1 MGKIEGV
8 EVDLRTGE
16 QMYKIRRGFGGGRLL

>member
-8 EVDLRTGE
+8 EVDLRIGK
-16 QMYKIRRGFGGGRLL
+16 QMYKIRRGFDGGSLL